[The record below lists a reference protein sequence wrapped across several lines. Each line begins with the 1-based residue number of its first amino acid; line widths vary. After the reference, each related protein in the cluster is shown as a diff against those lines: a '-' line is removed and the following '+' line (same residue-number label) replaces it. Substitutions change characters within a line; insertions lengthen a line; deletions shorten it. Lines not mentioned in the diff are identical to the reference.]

1 MPLIVY
7 PEYDGPKLKQQEL
20 IKGGLPNRTRVQK
33 QRHNKEI
40 HDIIKKIKHYKLF
53 FTPIEESVPV
63 SITRGH
69 AKYASN
75 TTRQAGHQNISQYFA
90 SQQTQSNLVSKIKDA
105 HDYLLKSIK
114 KLREH
119 GIVHFDLRQNNIIMD
134 SINHVPII
142 TDFDM
147 AFVQGQN
154 IQIPPGFHPGWPLD
168 VYLIAHAQKHP
179 TMPITQDKLDEITNQ
194 HNFPHE
200 FKQKVDEFYKAYI
213 GKPWQSLLP
222 EQTTSPFTKD
232 VLFTWD
238 VYALAVLFRFIIE
251 DYAEKNTQT
260 EPQAKLLAEYKQ
272 HLNKIIYSLPNE
284 R

>member
-1 MPLIVY
+1 
-7 PEYDGPKLKQQEL
+7 
-20 IKGGLPNRTRVQK
+20 
-33 QRHNKEI
+33 
-40 HDIIKKIKHYKLF
+40 
-53 FTPIEESVPV
+53 
-63 SITRGH
+63 
-69 AKYASN
+69 
-75 TTRQAGHQNISQYFA
+75 
-90 SQQTQSNLVSKIKDA
+90 
-105 HDYLLKSIK
+105 
-114 KLREH
+114 
-119 GIVHFDLRQNNIIMD
+119 
-134 SINHVPII
+134 
-142 TDFDM
+142 
-147 AFVQGQN
+147 
-154 IQIPPGFHPGWPLD
+154 
-168 VYLIAHAQKHP
+168 
-179 TMPITQDKLDEITNQ
+179 MPITQDKLDEITNQ